1 MRGYL
6 EFVDAYY
13 WNKNVRYGVFKYDG
27 IYIFKFYIKKGPYNY
42 YFVANTSREYIDN
55 VFESKKLSEMKK
67 EDIIKFF
74 GEEFYVRYK
83 SDKLTIKYLQ
93 KIEKTKTAKI
103 RRKLAKLE
111 DNKIDENLL

>member
-1 MRGYL
+1 ML
-6 EFVDAYY
+6 IEFTFDT
-13 WNKNVRYGVFKYDG
+13 FEIIIIIYDG